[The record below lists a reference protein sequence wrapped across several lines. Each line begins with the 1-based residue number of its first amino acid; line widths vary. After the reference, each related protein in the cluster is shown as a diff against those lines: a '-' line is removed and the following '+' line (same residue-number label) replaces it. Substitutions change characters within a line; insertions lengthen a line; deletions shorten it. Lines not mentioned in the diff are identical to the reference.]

1 MDVLDNTLNK
11 VYPGRVVRK
20 DLLHQIKEG
29 TNVPSF
35 VLEFLLAKY
44 CASEDPDEIDAGKA
58 AVLEVIERNYVRP
71 DEANKAQSLVQQ
83 RGSHKFIDKVHVQYV
98 ENERRHWA
106 EMENFGSRRIAI
118 PEKFYRDNDRLL
130 EGGIWAE
137 VKIAHNDIEEDDFA
151 FYIEDLRPIQLGK
164 FDYDKF
170 IEGRGEFSRD
180 EWLDVIIRSIG
191 LEPSNMDMRLKF
203 HFISRLISLVEANYN
218 FIELGP
224 RGTGKSYSFSEF
236 SPYSTLISGGQAS
249 TATLFYNNARHKVGL
264 IGFWDTV
271 AFDEVAGIKIKDQG
285 SVQIMKDYMANGRF
299 SRGVEVNAPASL
311 SFVGNIDHSI
321 EQLVNSHDYD
331 LFQPLPATFDLAI
344 MDRFHTYLPG
354 WEMPKNTRALL
365 TNNYGF
371 ISDYLAEAFHYLFR
385 YSNRYDFVK
394 TNCKLSKSVEGRDEK
409 AILKTV
415 SAFIKMLHPNNDPEK
430 YELEQYLAYALEGR
444 RRVKEQMNK
453 RKPDEEFANINLSY
467 FTDEGK
473 EVIVYCPESKN
484 AQATQTPRRKVLDS
498 TETAN
503 ENVTITKLKNQ
514 TDISAEIID
523 IELVPIDEE
532 LDLVHSL
539 LKKREGKTIEFKS
552 SMRWDYK
559 TKQANKDLEYEIAKS
574 IAAFG
579 NTNGGNLLIGVTDNG
594 DIVGIENDYKTLGK
608 KSTADGFKLQLGN
621 IIKTYLGLEINTLV
635 DAIILQHSGHDICL
649 VKIDKSPKPIY
660 VNEDQ
665 FIIRTVAASEKLSL
679 KKSLEYITENW

>member
-1 MDVLDNTLNK
+1 
-11 VYPGRVVRK
+11 
-20 DLLHQIKEG
+20 
-29 TNVPSF
+29 
-35 VLEFLLAKY
+35 
-44 CASEDPDEIDAGKA
+44 
-58 AVLEVIERNYVRP
+58 
-71 DEANKAQSLVQQ
+71 
-83 RGSHKFIDKVHVQYV
+83 
-98 ENERRHWA
+98 
-106 EMENFGSRRIAI
+106 
-118 PEKFYRDNDRLL
+118 
-130 EGGIWAE
+130 
-137 VKIAHNDIEEDDFA
+137 
-151 FYIEDLRPIQLGK
+151 
-164 FDYDKF
+164 
-170 IEGRGEFSRD
+170 
-180 EWLDVIIRSIG
+180 
-191 LEPSNMDMRLKF
+191 
-203 HFISRLISLVEANYN
+203 
-218 FIELGP
+218 
-224 RGTGKSYSFSEF
+224 
-236 SPYSTLISGGQAS
+236 
-249 TATLFYNNARHKVGL
+249 
-264 IGFWDTV
+264 
-271 AFDEVAGIKIKDQG
+271 
-285 SVQIMKDYMANGRF
+285 
-299 SRGVEVNAPASL
+299 
-311 SFVGNIDHSI
+311 
-321 EQLVNSHDYD
+321 
-331 LFQPLPATFDLAI
+331 
-344 MDRFHTYLPG
+344 
-354 WEMPKNTRALL
+354 
-365 TNNYGF
+365 
-371 ISDYLAEAFHYLFR
+371 
-385 YSNRYDFVK
+385 
-394 TNCKLSKSVEGRDEK
+394 
-409 AILKTV
+409 
-415 SAFIKMLHPNNDPEK
+415 
-430 YELEQYLAYALEGR
+430 
-444 RRVKEQMNK
+444 MNK